1 MTMRKL
7 YTLLLLSII
16 SLSINATTY
25 TINISG
31 FTYSPA
37 TLTVNIGDVVT
48 ISANPNHPLLEV
60 DQATWTANGTSTL
73 STGFGKQT
81 TNYTYTV
88 TSTNSMY
95 YVCEFHAGMGMKGKI
110 DVSIATKLNEN
121 SSASNK
127 LSIFPNPVR
136 DNFTIKYNAVKIGK
150 MNAKLFSIT
159 GQEVANLL
167 QDKVIELGD
176 VVFKLSLAELL
187 LPKGLYLLEI
197 NADDKKSIHKIIV
210 D

>member
-1 MTMRKL
+1 
-7 YTLLLLSII
+7 
-16 SLSINATTY
+16 
-25 TINISG
+25 
-31 FTYSPA
+31 
-37 TLTVNIGDVVT
+37 
-48 ISANPNHPLLEV
+48 
-60 DQATWTANGTSTL
+60 
-73 STGFGKQT
+73 
-81 TNYTYTV
+81 
-88 TSTNSMY
+88 MY

-121 SSASNK
+121 LSASNK

-197 NADDKKSIHKIIV
+197 NVDDKKSIHKIIV